1 MPSVKSR
8 KLTRRS
14 RMGCYSCKKLR
25 IKVCNEIFEV
35 WIFFTEIFTNFSVT
49 NKDPIASIVD
59 IRAGIV
65 FIRLLQVWMKS
76 CLREGMEIVLSR

>member
-25 IKVCNEIFEV
+25 IKVCNEIFHRQLN
-35 WIFFTEIFTNFSVT
+35 IFTNFSVT